1 MDFTQSMIKEVA
13 KSIKFDHSNI
23 DLCKDYKVIKFYNS
37 LDKYSKLNKEK
48 SLPSISIDC
57 VVFGFDTSSLKVLL
71 VKLKGKDEWSLPGG
85 YLWKNENLDEG
96 AHRILEQRTGAKQI
110 YLNQFKT
117 FGRLNRSEYF
127 FEGYPD
133 DLWQKQRF
141 VSVGYYALT
150 NFAKVNPKVDEL
162 SDASEWKN
170 VHELPNLMM
179 DHEEIFNTAL
189 LELRKGL
196 NYRPVGLNL
205 LPEKFTMPE
214 LQKLYEIILDKPLNR
229 GNFYRKMTKYGILKK
244 LKETRKGGAHKA
256 PNLYTFNLEV
266 YNEALENGFKEAW

>member
-1 MDFTQSMIKEVA
+1 MIIKQVSM
-13 KSIKFDHSNI
+13 KSELATI
-23 DLCKDYKVIKFYNS
+23 
-37 LDKYSKLNKEK
+37 LDKDSKLNKEK

-71 VKLKGKDEWSLPGG
+71 VKLKDKDEWSLPGG
-85 YLWKNENLDEG
+85 YLWKDENLDDG
-96 AHRILEQRTGAKQI
+96 AYRILDQRTGAKEI

-117 FGRLNRSEYF
+117 FGKINRNEDF
-127 FEGYPD
+127 FDEFPD
-133 DLWQKQRF
+133 DLWHKQRF
-141 VSVGYYALT
+141 LSIGYYALT
-150 NFAKVNPKVDEL
+150 NFAKVEPKVDDL
-162 SDASEWKN
+162 SDRCEWKN
-170 VHELPNLMM
+170 VHELPQLMM
-179 DHEEIFNTAL
+179 DHEDIFNTAL

-214 LQKLYEIILDKPLNR
+214 LQRLYEIILDKPLNR
-229 GNFYRKMTKYGILKK
+229 GNFYRKMTKYGILNK

-256 PNLYTFNLEV
+256 PNLYTFNAEI

>member
-1 MDFTQSMIKEVA
+1 MRIKQIRM
-13 KSIKFDHSNI
+13 KSELAGI
-23 DLCKDYKVIKFYNS
+23 

-214 LQKLYEIILDKPLNR
+214 LQKLYEIILDKSLNR